1 MTTENMTQGLE
12 VAQLLDELTQKSV
25 EQMRRD
31 PSVPAGTVL
40 EEHELT
46 DGAVHREVKQNSM
59 VRAGKVALPERFMAF
74 DKFGNFSM
82 LPTAQ
87 MGRMLAKERADSP
100 GERAFHTH
108 SGNTTRETCAIC
120 PPELKPIEGLRCNFC
135 TGARAVRDTFTSE
148 EQYLSH
154 KRAMHEREH
163 QAENE
168 AMDRAER
175 RASLEVQQKLAEAML
190 QAVQQN
196 QPRGR
201 QKAAEQTEE

>member
-1 MTTENMTQGLE
+1 MTTESVPQGIE

-25 EQMRRD
+25 SQMQRD

-40 EEHELT
+40 EEYEV

-59 VRAGKVALPERFMAF
+59 VRSGKVALPERFAAF
-74 DKFGNFSM
+74 DKYGNLSM

-87 MGRMLAKERADSP
+87 MGRMLAKERADAP

-120 PPELKPIEGLRCNFC
+120 PEALTPIADLRCNFC
-135 TGARAVRDTFTSE
+135 TGARAIRDTFTSE
-148 EQYLSH
+148 EQYLNH
-154 KRAMHEREH
+154 KRLMHAMEH
-163 QAENE
+163 AAENE
-168 AMDRAER
+168 ALDRAER
-175 RASLEVQQKLAEAML
+175 RAALEVQQKLAEAML
-190 QAVQQN
+190 QVAQQN